1 MAFEKLPLEGSED
14 VDIDTPPHSDAETTE
29 DELEDEDMDSAPPPS
44 ETVKG
49 RLLESQEDKGSPRR
63 SEHLDLPP
71 RRALSSAEEN
81 SPRKSPAVLAPPA
94 PLESSNNDADGSE
107 TSDDEL

>member
-14 VDIDTPPHSDAETTE
+14 VDKDTPPHSDAETTE
-29 DELEDEDMDSAPPPS
+29 DELDDEDMDSAPPPS

-49 RLLESQEDKGSPRR
+49 RLLESQEDKVSPRR

-71 RRALSSAEEN
+71 RRVPSAEEN
-81 SPRKSPAVLAPPA
+81 SPRKSPAVLEPPA
-94 PLESSNNDADGSE
+94 PLESSKNEADGSE